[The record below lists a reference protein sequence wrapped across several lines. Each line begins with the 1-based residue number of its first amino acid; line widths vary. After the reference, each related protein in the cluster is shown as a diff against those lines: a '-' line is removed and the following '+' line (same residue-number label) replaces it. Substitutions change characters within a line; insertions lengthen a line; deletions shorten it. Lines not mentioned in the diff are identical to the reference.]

1 LEVKDMSRLSREEY
15 YMNIAVQTSLR
26 STCIRRKVGA
36 IIVKD
41 DRILSTGYNGAPSGI
56 PNCCDDCKR
65 CYRSAHNIPS
75 GQMLDM
81 CYAVHAE
88 QNAIMNALKTG
99 EDLKGAALYV
109 NTYPC
114 VTCFKLT
121 VQAGIKEVYYIDEYE
136 NEFTK
141 QMAKEAG
148 VKLVQLDGSIYRT
161 PVGSSQKTADDMDTI
176 DPLVAQIYKYEPGTE
191 IFAINREKVM
201 KENGLFERYDEM
213 IYYTN
218 YHIDKE
224 IVPITNELYNKI
236 GKQVANRNT
245 LEYNGDAVKQLVIG
259 AVVYDIAKD
268 ELIVLKCLGERFA
281 GKFTMIQG
289 HMAVNKN
296 DTARSKL
303 KTIMMRNLRKEI
315 TEELNLN
322 FGDILEIEP
331 LYLIQSNDNKVSSEH
346 MGVISLIKID
356 TRLLDYEIES
366 GEPEK
371 HEVAHLTKYDL
382 SNMELMCRYDT
393 WLKKCI
399 IKMKEDGLI

>member
-1 LEVKDMSRLSREEY
+1 MSRLSREEY

-41 DRILSTGYNGAPSGI
+41 DRILSTGYNGAPSGL

-121 VQAGIKEVYYIDEYE
+121 VQAGIKDVFYIDEYE

-148 VKLVQLDGSIYRT
+148 VNLVKLDGSIYRT
-161 PVGSSQKTADDMDTI
+161 PVGSSQKTNDDMDTI

-191 IFAINREKVM
+191 IFALNREKVM

-213 IYYTN
+213 IYYTHFN
-218 YHIDKE
+218 IDRE

-259 AVVYDIAKD
+259 AIVYDVAKD

-289 HMAVNKN
+289 HMAVDKK
-296 DTARSKL
+296 DTERSKL

-315 TEELNLN
+315 TEELNLK
-322 FGDILEIEP
+322 FSDILEIEP

-356 TRLLDYEIES
+356 TNMLDYKIES

-382 SNMELMCRYDT
+382 SNMELMGRYDT
-393 WLKKCI
+393 WLKKTI
-399 IKMKEDGLI
+399 IKMKEDNLL

>member
-1 LEVKDMSRLSREEY
+1 MSRLSREEY

-161 PVGSSQKTADDMDTI
+161 PVGSSQKTSDDMDAI

-191 IFAINREKVM
+191 IFATNREKVM

-259 AVVYDIAKD
+259 AIVYDIAKD

-289 HMAVNKN
+289 HMAVDKK

-315 TEELNLN
+315 TEELNLK
-322 FGDILEIEP
+322 FCDILEIEP

-356 TRLLDYEIES
+356 TEMLDYKIES

-382 SNMELMCRYDT
+382 SNMELMGRYDT

>member
-1 LEVKDMSRLSREEY
+1 MSRLSREEY

-81 CYAVHAE
+81 CYAVHSE

-191 IFAINREKVM
+191 IFATNREKVM

-296 DTARSKL
+296 DTSRSKL

-356 TRLLDYEIES
+356 TRLLEYEIES